1 MSAIEHFMLLGE
13 SSGLMRFAVLL
24 KGVLRGM
31 GRKSECELLAT
42 KSVLP
47 GNSRPTYSHCAV
59 IDAPSDLPDGDYEV
73 EFESEVAVTHL
84 QDGCWH
90 VARVMPRTYAEAA
103 TFFANEAR
111 RVEANVR
118 KSESERAASLPDKV
132 RVKS

>member
-1 MSAIEHFMLLGE
+1 
-13 SSGLMRFAVLL
+13 
-24 KGVLRGM
+24 M
-31 GRKSECELLAT
+31 GHQSECELLAT

-47 GNSRPTYSHCAV
+47 GAGRPTYSHCAV
-59 IDAPSDLPDGDYEV
+59 IEAPSDLPSGDYEV
-73 EFESEVAVTHL
+73 EFEGEVAVTRL

-118 KSESERAASLPDKV
+118 KAEGRRESGVPSKV
-132 RVKS
+132 R